1 MQVKIFRDLDIS
13 KLEEDIN
20 KFIDTDHISVK
31 DIKVTTNV
39 VYNHFDHIARPLK
52 IDKSTTV
59 VVMYEENDYGYYE

>member
-1 MQVKIFRDLDIS
+1 MQVKIFRDLDID

-39 VYNHFDHIARPLK
+39 VYNCFDHLTRPLK
-52 IDKSTTV
+52 IDMSTTV

>member
-31 DIKVTTNV
+31 DIKVTTDII
-39 VYNHFDHIARPLK
+39 YDCFDQIARPLRANTG
-52 IDKSTTV
+52 TTV
-59 VVMYEENDYGYYE
+59 VVIYEENDYGYYE

>member
-31 DIKVTTNV
+31 DIKVTTDV
-39 VYNHFDHIARPLK
+39 VYNHFDNIVRPLK
-52 IDKSTTV
+52 MSTTV